1 MRISKLE
8 LKDIG
13 VFEHLVI
20 EFGQKIKE
28 DLADIHILTGING
41 TGKSTILYALAGA
54 VDYSSIIKRFRNENS
69 YIAMNYEKSNKKDKT
84 PYEVI
89 LKQSGKA
96 LVYYKLTVPEIRK
109 YWNIYTAKTDINKEP
124 PDFLFAGYSG
134 YRTITSE
141 KIESIKEINE
151 HPLSSTLRFDMPT
164 NSRLILQWIAN
175 TKAKIAFS
183 YQEGKVEDAKKYEEA
198 IKKIEGA
205 IEQITDREVKFIFHY
220 KTMEVKIKINN
231 DELEFDLLPDGL
243 KSIISWVADLLI
255 LMDRVPWKDDMDIL
269 DRNLILFLDEIEVHL
284 HPAWQRKILPV
295 IQKLFKNSQIFIAT
309 HSPFVAGS
317 VENAWLYKLDI
328 EHGAGVLKER
338 IETRAGSSYPSIIDS
353 IFGIDEYFDV
363 QTEDDFDK
371 FYNLRTELL
380 NGNMNNYDEFITLSR
395 ELAEKSVEV
404 RDIIGRELRQ
414 FSRITGKEVLL

>member
-1 MRISKLE
+1 
-8 LKDIG
+8 
-13 VFEHLVI
+13 
-20 EFGQKIKE
+20 
-28 DLADIHILTGING
+28 
-41 TGKSTILYALAGA
+41 
-54 VDYSSIIKRFRNENS
+54 
-69 YIAMNYEKSNKKDKT
+69 
-84 PYEVI
+84 
-89 LKQSGKA
+89 
-96 LVYYKLTVPEIRK
+96 
-109 YWNIYTAKTDINKEP
+109 
-124 PDFLFAGYSG
+124 
-134 YRTITSE
+134 
-141 KIESIKEINE
+141 
-151 HPLSSTLRFDMPT
+151 
-164 NSRLILQWIAN
+164 
-175 TKAKIAFS
+175 
-183 YQEGKVEDAKKYEEA
+183 
-198 IKKIEGA
+198 
-205 IEQITDREVKFIFHY
+205 
-220 KTMEVKIKINN
+220 MEVKIKINN